1 MTDKIQDFYENSKSI
16 REIHERARIAS
27 MIDETKESVKK
38 YFADKTCESPTFY
51 MREKEGRDHVFCF
64 TRDQNHVYLRCAYSL
79 PRVDYYEFFDKKLV
93 AAEPS
98 KAAFEQYVDSSVE
111 HDNINYATLDGI
123 IFSMIAADMDPDVI
137 FRKMSRQEKI
147 SHSAAETL
155 AYGIKSYAEAK
166 AAYDRHK

>member
-1 MTDKIQDFYENSKSI
+1 MTDKIQDFYENSKSS
-16 REIHERARIAS
+16 REMSERAGVAL
-27 MIDETKESVKK
+27 MVDEVNERVKE

-51 MREKEGRDHVFCF
+51 VTEKDRRDHAFCF
-64 TRDQNHVYLRCAYSL
+64 TRDQNNVYLRCVYSL

-93 AAEPS
+93 ATPQS

-111 HDNINYATLDGI
+111 HDNINYATLEGI
-123 IFSMIAADMDPDVI
+123 IFSMIAADMDPDEI
-137 FRKMSRQEKI
+137 FRKMSRQGKV

-155 AYGIKSYAEAK
+155 AYGIKSYVEAK